1 MAEQNHI
8 ILIKNMVCNRC
19 VLVVTEMLKGLHL
32 TPLNVEL
39 GKAVVQEELKPDDW
53 KNIKEAL
60 EKYGFEWIDD
70 KRMRIIE
77 QIRTAIIE
85 LVHYE
90 DNASKLKLSEYLK
103 EKCHYDYS
111 FLSKLFSEVNGVSI
125 EKYYIAQK
133 VERIKELL
141 IYYELSISE
150 IADLLQYSSVA
161 HLSTQ
166 FRNVTGMTPSQ
177 FKQLKEHKREPLDEI

>member
-1 MAEQNHI
+1 MEEQEHVI
-8 ILIKNMVCNRC
+8 FIKNMVCNRC
-19 VLVVTEMLKGLHL
+19 ILVVTEMLKDLHL
-32 TPLNVEL
+32 TPLKVEL
-39 GKAVVQEELKPDDW
+39 GMAIVQEQLQPADREA
-53 KNIKEAL
+53 IKAAL
-60 EKYGFEWIDD
+60 EKYGFELIDD
-70 KRMRIIE
+70 KRMRLIE

-90 DNASKLKLSEYLK
+90 DNTSKLKLSEYLK

-111 FLSKLFSEVNGVSI
+111 FLSKLFSEVNGISI

-141 IYYELSISE
+141 VYDELSISE

-166 FRNVTGMTPSQ
+166 FHNVTGMSPSQ
-177 FKQLKEHKREPLDEI
+177 FKRLKEHGREPLDKV

>member
-1 MAEQNHI
+1 MEEQEHVI
-8 ILIKNMVCNRC
+8 FIKNMVCNRC
-19 VLVVTEMLKGLHL
+19 ILVVKEMLKDLHL
-32 TPLNVEL
+32 TPLKVEL
-39 GKAVVQEELKPDDW
+39 GTAIVQEQLQPADRKA
-53 KNIKEAL
+53 IKAAL
-60 EKYGFEWIDD
+60 EKYGFELIDD
-70 KRMRIIE
+70 KRMRVIE

-90 DNASKLKLSEYLK
+90 DNTSKLKLSEYLK

-111 FLSKLFSEVNGVSI
+111 FLSKLFSEVNGISI

-133 VERIKELL
+133 VERVKELL
-141 IYYELSISE
+141 VYDELSISE

-166 FRNVTGMTPSQ
+166 FHNVTGMSPSQ
-177 FKQLKEHKREPLDEI
+177 FKRLKEHGREPLDKV

>member
-1 MAEQNHI
+1 MEEQEHVI
-8 ILIKNMVCNRC
+8 FIKNMVCNRC
-19 VLVVTEMLKGLHL
+19 ILVVTEMLKDLHL
-32 TPLNVEL
+32 TPLKVEL
-39 GKAVVQEELKPDDW
+39 GMAIVQEQLQPADRET
-53 KNIKEAL
+53 IKAAL
-60 EKYGFEWIDD
+60 EKYGFELIDD
-70 KRMRIIE
+70 KRMCVIE

-90 DNASKLKLSEYLK
+90 DNTSKLKLSEYLK

-111 FLSKLFSEVNGVSI
+111 FLSKLFSEVNGISI

-141 IYYELSISE
+141 VYDELSISE

-166 FRNVTGMTPSQ
+166 FHNVTGMSPSQ
-177 FKQLKEHKREPLDEI
+177 FKRLKEHGREPLDKV

>member
-1 MAEQNHI
+1 MAEQSHV

-19 VLVVTEMLKGLHL
+19 ILVVTEMLKVLHF
-32 TPLNVEL
+32 TPLYVEL
-39 GKAVVQEELKPDDW
+39 GKVVVQEELKPNDW
-53 KNIKEAL
+53 KSIKEAL
-60 EKYGFEWIDD
+60 EDYGFELIDD

-85 LVHYE
+85 LIHNE
-90 DNASKLKLSEYLK
+90 DNVSKLKLSEYLK
-103 EKCHYDYS
+103 NKCHYDYS
-111 FLSKLFSEVNGVSI
+111 FLSKLFSEVNGISI
-125 EKYYIAQK
+125 ERYYIAQK

-141 IYYELSISE
+141 IYDELSISE

-166 FRNVTGMTPSQ
+166 FRNVTGMTPSL
-177 FKQLKEHKREPLDEI
+177 FKQLKEHKREPLDEV